1 MNAKGLLDKAKERLY
16 EQSLMDA
23 EDDNILYVLGR
34 EFDETHTHSNI
45 LFHLLSTPYKKDKSN
60 SFLIAFLR
68 QIGVPEQYIG
78 NEKWTLYRERTF
90 DDGRID
96 FVLESSQY
104 VVAIEMKLGAGDGS
118 QQLERYDRFCK
129 SRRKDYGLYYLTLDG
144 REPSEQSVGNLDKSH
159 FHCSSFD
166 NDIVS
171 WLDKCMEYTEPG
183 GYKQAFIK
191 QYMGT
196 IKQITGK
203 GTIFGMKDLINDSES
218 AFAIIEL
225 SKELENKMADV
236 MMHFL
241 DKLLKYVRDNAGCE
255 CEAYDFNI
263 DEYYFSNKKTHP
275 GFYTVLDSIKIGT
288 MVYRFFFCVEIEDN
302 LYYGFGFDRVKKNG
316 EEEGIDMEAMM
327 KKDVAF
333 YEECTSGIDKMHIR
347 DLKKD
352 NGLWW
357 AYAENTKGEKLDF
370 KHWSSGVIELIDDMD
385 IQIEY
390 IGDYVVNQV
399 LKKYKRG

>member
-1 MNAKGLLDKAKERLY
+1 MKSKDLLDKAKERLY

-23 EDDNILYVLGR
+23 EDDNILYVLSR
-34 EFDETHTHSNI
+34 EFDETHTHSKI

-236 MMHFL
+236 MLQFL
-241 DKLLKYVRDNAGCE
+241 DKLIKYVKDNADCE
-255 CEAYDFNI
+255 CEPYDLNI
-263 DEYYFSNKKTHP
+263 DEYYFSSKKTYP
-275 GFYTVLDSIKIGT
+275 GFYTVLDSVQIGT

-316 EEEGIDMEAMM
+316 EEENVNMDAMM
-327 KKDVAF
+327 KKDAAF
-333 YEECTSGIDKMHIR
+333 YEECTSEIDKMHIR
-347 DLKKD
+347 DLRKD
-352 NGLWW
+352 NSLWW
-357 AYAENTKGEKLDF
+357 AYAENTKGGKLNF

-385 IQIEY
+385 VQVEY

-399 LKKYKRG
+399 LKKYKQ